1 MRGRPLWPWSVM
13 FSYLRIFLT
22 VALLAGVS
30 AGVVSW
36 AVHMFGTTPL
46 ILEAEIFETA
56 GAPAESAAAE
66 ATAHAHEAGTPEH
79 AHDAEAW
86 TPADGW
92 ERNLYTLGADVV
104 TGVGFAFLLTAAI
117 VFLGKGADW
126 RRGLLWGLAGFA
138 SFSLA
143 PAIGLPPE
151 LPGTEAAPL
160 LERQL
165 WWIGTVIATAA
176 GLFAAARLR
185 NVYGYAIAVVL
196 IAAPHV
202 IGAPQ
207 PETPGGLAPDE
218 LERRFILVAIATS
231 LVFWL
236 VLGVLTGAF
245 FKRYANEAG
254 AVA

>member
-1 MRGRPLWPWSVM
+1 M

-22 VALLAGVS
+22 VALLAGVG

-46 ILEAEIFETA
+46 ILDAEVYENA
-56 GAPAESAAAE
+56 GAAEEPAAAAATAE
-66 ATAHAHEAGTPEH
+66 ATAHTHEAGAAEH
-79 AHDAEAW
+79 EHDAEAW
-86 TPADGW
+86 GPADGW
-92 ERNLYTLGADVV
+92 ERNLYTLGADIV

-117 VFLGKGADW
+117 VFFGKGADW

-160 LERQL
+160 FDRQL
-165 WWIGTVIATAA
+165 WWIGTVVATAG

-207 PETPGGLAPDE
+207 PETPGGLAPEE
-218 LERRFILVAIATS
+218 LEHKFILVAIATS

-245 FKRYANEAG
+245 FKRYANEA
-254 AVA
+254 AA

>member
-1 MRGRPLWPWSVM
+1 M

-22 VALLAGVS
+22 VALLAGIS

-36 AVHMFGTTPL
+36 AVQMFGTTPL
-46 ILEAEIFETA
+46 ILEAEVFETA
-56 GAPAESAAAE
+56 GAPAEPVAAAE
-66 ATAHAHEAGTPEH
+66 ATAHTHEAGTAAHE
-79 AHDAEAW
+79 HDAEAW
-86 TPADGW
+86 GPADGW
-92 ERNLYTLGADVV
+92 ERNLYTLGADVL

-117 VFLGKGADW
+117 VFFGKGADW

-143 PAIGLPPE
+143 PAFGLPPE

-160 LERQL
+160 LDRQL
-165 WWIGTVIATAA
+165 WWIGTVVATAG
-176 GLFAAARLR
+176 GLFAAAWLR

-207 PETPGGLAPDE
+207 PETPGGLAPEE
-218 LERRFILVAIATS
+218 LEHRFILVAIATS

-236 VLGVLTGAF
+236 VLGALTGAF
-245 FKRYANEAG
+245 FKRYANEA
-254 AVA
+254 AA

>member
-1 MRGRPLWPWSVM
+1 M

-22 VALLAGVS
+22 VALLAGIG
-30 AGVVSW
+30 AGVANW
-36 AVHMFGTTPL
+36 AVQTFGTTPL
-46 ILEAEIFETA
+46 ILDAEVYENA
-56 GAPAESAAAE
+56 GAAAE
-66 ATAHAHEAGTPEH
+66 PAAAAEMTVHTHEAGTAEH
-79 AHDAEAW
+79 EHDAGAW
-86 TPADGW
+86 APADGW

-104 TGVGFAFLLTAAI
+104 TGVGFAVLLTAAI
-117 VFLGKGADW
+117 VIFGKGADW

-143 PAIGLPPE
+143 PAFGLPPE

-160 LERQL
+160 LDRQL
-165 WWIGTVIATAA
+165 WWIGTVVATAG

-185 NVYGYAIAVVL
+185 NVYGYAIAVAL

-207 PETPGGLAPDE
+207 PETPGGLAPE
-218 LERRFILVAIATS
+218 ALEFKFILAAIATS
-231 LVFWL
+231 LVFWV
-236 VLGVLTGAF
+236 VLGALTGAF

-254 AVA
+254 AAA

>member
-1 MRGRPLWPWSVM
+1 M

-22 VALLAGVS
+22 VALLAGIS

-36 AVHMFGTTPL
+36 AVQMFGTTPL
-46 ILEAEIFETA
+46 ILEAEVFETA
-56 GAPAESAAAE
+56 GAPAEPVAAAE
-66 ATAHAHEAGTPEH
+66 ATAHTHEAGTAAHE
-79 AHDAEAW
+79 HDAEAW
-86 TPADGW
+86 GPADGW
-92 ERNLYTLGADVV
+92 ERNLYTLGADVL

-117 VFLGKGADW
+117 VFFGKGADW

-143 PAIGLPPE
+143 PAFGLPPE

-160 LERQL
+160 LDRQL
-165 WWIGTVIATAA
+165 WWIGTVVATAG
-176 GLFAAARLR
+176 GLFAAAWLR

-207 PETPGGLAPDE
+207 PETPGGLAPEE
-218 LERRFILVAIATS
+218 LEHRFILVAIATS

-236 VLGVLTGAF
+236 VLGALTGAF

-254 AVA
+254 AAA

>member
-1 MRGRPLWPWSVM
+1 M
-13 FSYLRIFLT
+13 FLT
-22 VALLAGVS
+22 VALLAGIS
-30 AGVVSW
+30 AGVVGW
-36 AVHMFGTTPL
+36 GVHMLGTSPL
-46 ILEAEIFETA
+46 ILQAEVYENASEAA
-56 GAPAESAAAE
+56 ASAAATEAE
-66 ATAHAHEAGTPEH
+66 ATQHS
-79 AHDAEAW
+79 HDANTAEHHHDAGAW
-86 TPADGW
+86 APADGW

-117 VFLGKGADW
+117 VFFGKGADW

-138 SFSLA
+138 CFSLA
-143 PAIGLPPE
+143 PSFGLPPE

-165 WWIGTVIATAA
+165 WWIGTAIATAA

-196 IAAPHV
+196 IALPHI
-202 IGAPQ
+202 IGAPR
-207 PETPGGLAPDE
+207 PEVAGGLAPAE
-218 LERRFILVAIATS
+218 LEHKFILIAVASS
-231 LVFWL
+231 LAFWL

-254 AVA
+254 AAA

>member
-1 MRGRPLWPWSVM
+1 MMLG
-13 FSYLRIFLT
+13 YLRMFLT
-22 VALLAGVS
+22 VALLAGIS
-30 AGVVSW
+30 AGLVGW
-36 AVHMFGTTPL
+36 GLHMISTTPL
-46 ILEAEIFETA
+46 ILEAEVYENA
-56 GAPAESAAAE
+56 APAEPSV
-66 ATAHAHEAGTPEH
+66 ATDGHDHQHEV
-79 AHDAEAW
+79 EAW
-86 TPADGW
+86 APADGW
-92 ERNLYTLGADVV
+92 ERNAYSLGAQVI

-117 VFLGKGADW
+117 VFFGKGADW

-138 SFSLA
+138 SFTLA
-143 PAIGLPPE
+143 PSIGLPPE

-160 LERQL
+160 LDRQL

-196 IAAPHV
+196 IAAPHI

-207 PETPGGLAPDE
+207 PEVPGGLAPEE
-218 LERRFILVAIATS
+218 LEHKFILVAIASS

-245 FKRYANEAG
+245 FKRYANETG
-254 AVA
+254 VAA

>member
-1 MRGRPLWPWSVM
+1 M
-13 FSYLRIFLT
+13 FGYLRIFLT
-22 VALLAGVS
+22 VALLAGIG

-36 AVHMFGTTPL
+36 AVHMVGTTPL
-46 ILEAEIFETA
+46 ILDAEVYENGG
-56 GAPAESAAAE
+56 GAEEPAAAATAE
-66 ATAHAHEAGTPEH
+66 ATAHTHGAGAAEHE
-79 AHDAEAW
+79 HDAEAW
-86 TPADGW
+86 GPADGW
-92 ERNLYTLGADVV
+92 ERNLYTLGADIV

-117 VFLGKGADW
+117 VFFGKGADW

-138 SFSLA
+138 CFTLA
-143 PAIGLPPE
+143 PSLGLPPE

-160 LERQL
+160 LDRQL
-165 WWIGTVIATAA
+165 WWIGTAVATAV

-207 PETPGGLAPDE
+207 PETPGGLAPEE
-218 LERRFILVAIATS
+218 LEHKFILVAIATS

-245 FKRYANEAG
+245 FKRYANETG
-254 AVA
+254 AAA